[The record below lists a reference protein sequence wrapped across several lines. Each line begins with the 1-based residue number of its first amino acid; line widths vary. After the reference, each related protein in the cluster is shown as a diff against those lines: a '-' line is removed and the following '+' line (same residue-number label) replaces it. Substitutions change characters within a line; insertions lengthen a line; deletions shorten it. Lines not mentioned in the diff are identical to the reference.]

1 MQKKKRRQSS
11 EYNFGY
17 LSHLLYDIESAL
29 WHNEFSSFQ
38 KFFHFFE
45 NCQSVNTIS
54 ADPFRISLYFTTW
67 FFVFFFPPPKKI
79 YDTRRQ
85 GLGRDV
91 FFDFWRPPR
100 MVKPLKRGREL
111 GCVARVKTL
120 HLGESRYDLGGLR
133 FASAFIGWVLSAP
146 LSDES
151 RRSLPQTTTVSQ
163 SCRGGT
169 SRYAELVGASDG
181 VIFLSGDTRRA

>member
-1 MQKKKRRQSS
+1 MPIGKYDLGRSLPNLVVF
-11 EYNFGY
+11 YNLVLCF
-17 LSHLLYDIESAL
+17 L
-29 WHNEFSSFQ
+29 
-38 KFFHFFE
+38 
-45 NCQSVNTIS
+45 
-54 ADPFRISLYFTTW
+54 
-67 FFVFFFPPPKKI
+67 FPLPPKKYTI
-79 YDTRRQ
+79 PAA
-85 GLGRDV
+85 RDSV
-91 FFDFWRPPR
+91 GMFFFDFWRPPR

-151 RRSLPQTTTVSQ
+151 RRSPPQTTTVSQ